1 MVIAANSVEILFG
14 RLYMSSRHLFNTRA
28 FAAIVIVVSSS
39 FVALSGVASAAPS
52 TITVDG
58 VVYDATGSGTIGYP
72 YVATVTGQTG
82 NAATVTIPSTITS
95 GGTTYSVT
103 AIGNTAFLEDT
114 YLASVIIPN
123 SVTAIGIA
131 AFEGDTSLTSVTIP
145 NSVQII
151 RTSAFQGDTALTSIT
166 IPDSVTSIADQ
177 AFDQDTA
184 LTSITLPNSITS
196 ISNNVFY
203 GDTSLASITIPSSV
217 TSIGT
222 LAFYA
227 NTSLTS
233 ITIPNSVTSI
243 GVGAFYGDTALT
255 FIDSSGFVATW
266 SGIGGPYTTAQL
278 GTATNNGAVTGTWA
292 NTLIYSYSGS
302 TATVTGQTGNA
313 ATETIPSTITSGGT
327 TYSVTA
333 IGNTAFLEDTYLA
346 SVIIPN
352 SVTAIGIAAFE
363 GDTSLTSVT
372 IPNSVQIIRTSAF
385 QGDTALTSIT
395 IPDSVTSIADQAF
408 DQDTALTSITLP
420 NSVTSI
426 GTQAFYGNTALASI
440 TIPNSVTSIGGN
452 AFSGDTGLT
461 LSNPTDYVATW
472 SGTGGPYTTAQLRT
486 ATDLGQVTGTWA
498 SVVRVAP
505 IIYSKP
511 TAPSNVTVSLSN
523 GTATVSFTPGS
534 SGNLATYDEI
544 DMYINGQLVGN
555 VCNVSGATSCP
566 IANLGPDAAFSFT
579 VTEINSKGS
588 AVSTVSNT
596 VGYSSP
602 AVVTTTTTS
611 PPTTTTTVPPVKR
624 TITCVKGKISK
635 KVTAVSPV
643 CPAGYKKK

>member
-1 MVIAANSVEILFG
+1 
-14 RLYMSSRHLFNTRA
+14 MSSRHLFNTRA

-58 VVYDATGSGTIGYP
+58 VVYDATGSGTIGDP

-103 AIGNTAFLEDT
+103 SIGYAAFFHDLSLISITIPSSVTSIGVLAFYANTSLTSITIPNSVTSIGEGAFYGDT
-114 YLASVIIPN
+114 ALTSITIPN

-145 NSVQII
+145 NSV
-151 RTSAFQGDTALTSIT
+151 
-166 IPDSVTSIADQ
+166 
-177 AFDQDTA
+177 
-184 LTSITLPNSITS
+184 
-196 ISNNVFY
+196 
-203 GDTSLASITIPSSV
+203 
-217 TSIGT
+217 
-222 LAFYA
+222 
-227 NTSLTS
+227 
-233 ITIPNSVTSI
+233 TSI
-243 GVGAFYGDTALT
+243 GVAAFYGDTALT

-278 GTATNNGAVTGTWA
+278 RTATNNGA
-292 NTLIYSYSGS
+292 
-302 TATVTGQTGNA
+302 
-313 ATETIPSTITSGGT
+313 
-327 TYSVTA
+327 
-333 IGNTAFLEDTYLA
+333 
-346 SVIIPN
+346 
-352 SVTAIGIAAFE
+352 
-363 GDTSLTSVT
+363 
-372 IPNSVQIIRTSAF
+372 
-385 QGDTALTSIT
+385 
-395 IPDSVTSIADQAF
+395 
-408 DQDTALTSITLP
+408 
-420 NSVTSI
+420 
-426 GTQAFYGNTALASI
+426 
-440 TIPNSVTSIGGN
+440 
-452 AFSGDTGLT
+452 
-461 LSNPTDYVATW
+461 
-472 SGTGGPYTTAQLRT
+472 
-486 ATDLGQVTGTWA
+486 VTGTWA

-511 TAPSNVTVSLSN
+511 TAPSNVTASMNS

-579 VTEINSKGS
+579 VTAINSKGS

>member
-1 MVIAANSVEILFG
+1 
-14 RLYMSSRHLFNTRA
+14 MSSRHLFNTRA

-39 FVALSGVASAAPS
+39 LVALSGVASATSLSLGGLTYSLSDTA
-52 TITVDG
+52 
-58 VVYDATGSGTIGYP
+58 P

-82 NAATVTIPSTITS
+82 NAATVTIPSTITD
-95 GGTTYSVT
+95 GVNTYSVT
-103 AIGNTAFLEDT
+103 AIGNTAFLD
-114 YLASVIIPN
+114 
-123 SVTAIGIA
+123 
-131 AFEGDTSLTSVTIP
+131 
-145 NSVQII
+145 
-151 RTSAFQGDTALTSIT
+151 
-166 IPDSVTSIADQ
+166 
-177 AFDQDTA
+177 
-184 LTSITLPNSITS
+184 
-196 ISNNVFY
+196 
-203 GDTSLASITIPSSV
+203 DTSLASITIPNSV
-217 TSIGT
+217 TSIGDS
-222 LAFYA
+222 AFAADPLLNSVIIGNSVTSIGKNVFYGD
-227 NTSLTS
+227 TSLTS

-243 GVGAFYGDTALT
+243 SGNAFYGDTSLT

-472 SGTGGPYTTAQLRT
+472 TGAGFPYTTAQLKD
-486 ATDLGQVTGTWA
+486 ALAISSVTGTWA

-511 TAPSNVTVSLSN
+511 TAPSNVTASMNS

-555 VCNVSGATSCP
+555 VCNVTGATSCP
-566 IANLGPDAAFSFT
+566 ISNLGPDAVFSFT
-579 VTEINSKGS
+579 VTAINSKGS

-596 VGYSSP
+596 VSYSSP

>member
-58 VVYDATGSGTIGYP
+58 VVYDATGSGTIGDPYVATVTGQTGNAATVTIPSTITSGGTTYSVTSIGYAAFFHDLSLISITIPSSVTSIGVLAFYANTSLTSITIPNSVTSIGEGAFYGDTALTSITIPNSVTAIGIAAFEGDTSLTSVTIPNSVTSIGVAAFYGDTALTFIDSSGFVATWSGIGGPYTTAQLRTATNNGAVTGTWANTLIYAYSATAP

-103 AIGNTAFLEDT
+103 AIGD
-114 YLASVIIPN
+114 
-123 SVTAIGIA
+123 A
-131 AFEGDTSLTSVTIP
+131 AFY
-145 NSVQII
+145 
-151 RTSAFQGDTALTSIT
+151 GDTALTS
-166 IPDSVTSIADQ
+166 V
-177 AFDQDTA
+177 
-184 LTSITLPNSITS
+184 
-196 ISNNVFY
+196 
-203 GDTSLASITIPSSV
+203 
-217 TSIGT
+217 
-222 LAFYA
+222 
-227 NTSLTS
+227 
-233 ITIPNSVTSI
+233 TIPNSVTSI
-243 GVGAFYGDTALT
+243 GVAAFMRDSQLSSVIIGNSVTSIREGAFYGDTALT
-255 FIDSSGFVATW
+255 
-266 SGIGGPYTTAQL
+266 
-278 GTATNNGAVTGTWA
+278 
-292 NTLIYSYSGS
+292 
-302 TATVTGQTGNA
+302 
-313 ATETIPSTITSGGT
+313 
-327 TYSVTA
+327 SV
-333 IGNTAFLEDTYLA
+333 
-346 SVIIPN
+346 
-352 SVTAIGIAAFE
+352 
-363 GDTSLTSVT
+363 
-372 IPNSVQIIRTSAF
+372 
-385 QGDTALTSIT
+385 
-395 IPDSVTSIADQAF
+395 
-408 DQDTALTSITLP
+408 
-420 NSVTSI
+420 
-426 GTQAFYGNTALASI
+426 
-440 TIPNSVTSIGGN
+440 TIPNSVTSIGGD

-472 SGTGGPYTTAQLRT
+472 TGAGFPYTTAQLKD
-486 ATDLGQVTGTWA
+486 ALAISSVTGTWA

-511 TAPSNVTVSLSN
+511 TAPSNVTASMNS

-579 VTEINSKGS
+579 VTAINSKGS